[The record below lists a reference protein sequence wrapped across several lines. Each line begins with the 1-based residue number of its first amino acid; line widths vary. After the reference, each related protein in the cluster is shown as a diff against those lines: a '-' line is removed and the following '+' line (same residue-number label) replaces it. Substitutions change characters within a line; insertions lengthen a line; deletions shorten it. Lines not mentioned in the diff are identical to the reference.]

1 MRWLWPI
8 RVASKFMFFSFNLR
22 LLVEFIT
29 PQKNDGK
36 TTWCHFCGAS
46 NKWLPLFWTFTW
58 DGSRSLGEVLLP
70 FIFAVLVMII
80 LELLATGFSLW
91 PQHLEGVEHR
101 CFTIIWGKWVRSWHD
116 DGLSDC
122 AFLESS
128 MFRTSKSTIFRQGIR
143 KYTWQILW
151 FGSILPK
158 GCSKLLVTFA
168 WLHHLDVH
176 IYIYILHILDR
187 KSVV

>member
-1 MRWLWPI
+1 MRLLWPI
-8 RVASKFMFFSFNLR
+8 RVASKFIFFSFNLR
-22 LLVEFIT
+22 LLCFYHSTKIT
-29 PQKNDGK
+29 MKN
-36 TTWCHFCGAS
+36 TWCHFCVQQVAFSVLNIYLGWFMVIGVRS
-46 NKWLPLFWTFTW
+46 CFLSSLLFWW
-58 DGSRSLGEVLLP
+58 WSSWSCLP
-70 FIFAVLVMII
+70 RDFLW
-80 LELLATGFSLW
+80 W

-101 CFTIIWGKWVRSWHD
+101 CFTIIWGKLVRSWHD

-176 IYIYILHILDR
+176 RR
-187 KSVV
+187 KFK